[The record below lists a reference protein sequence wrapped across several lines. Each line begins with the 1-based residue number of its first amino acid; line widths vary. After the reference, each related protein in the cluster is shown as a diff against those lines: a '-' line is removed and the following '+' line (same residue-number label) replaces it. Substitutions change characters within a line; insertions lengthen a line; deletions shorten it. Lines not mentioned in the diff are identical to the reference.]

1 MTIRETLRPLSNTG
15 FAWYLAGN
23 TGSIVGT
30 WAQRVALLWIAW
42 ELTESTTVLGL
53 LAMADLLPSVAIA
66 PLAGTIADRYNRLSL
81 AKMLQWVSV
90 LPPMLLL
97 GLSLSGQLRIEWIVA
112 VAVATGVINGFDHP
126 IRMVLV
132 GSLVERARVG
142 GAVALNSMTFNLA
155 RMIGP
160 VFGGLAIAEKLFW
173 PLFLF
178 NCLSYIGFA
187 TILARLKSST
197 VPQKATEHM
206 VATVNWSAVFCSLK
220 SVQKYLLAYFLL
232 IALCF
237 RPVFE
242 LLPALAEKLNVYGV
256 TAADGFSTLTFF
268 QGFGATI
275 GAVSVSFLLPRFS
288 PLYLIIASGGGA
300 LVGMTL
306 FLSFDGL
313 YMAAICLA
321 MLSGAILANGIV
333 TQVVLQTGVPDHVRG
348 RVLSLYTMIFRG
360 IPALGALLIGILAD
374 AVSLHVLF
382 LAGCPLVLAM
392 TFVIARLNPQSLT
405 EREV

>member
-1 MTIRETLRPLSNTG
+1 M
-15 FAWYLAGN
+15 
-23 TGSIVGT
+23 
-30 WAQRVALLWIAW
+30 
-42 ELTESTTVLGL
+42 
-53 LAMADLLPSVAIA
+53 
-66 PLAGTIADRYNRLSL
+66 
-81 AKMLQWVSV
+81 
-90 LPPMLLL
+90 
-97 GLSLSGQLRIEWIVA
+97 
-112 VAVATGVINGFDHP
+112 
-126 IRMVLV
+126 
-132 GSLVERARVG
+132 
-142 GAVALNSMTFNLA
+142 
-155 RMIGP
+155 
-160 VFGGLAIAEKLFW
+160 
-173 PLFLF
+173 
-178 NCLSYIGFA
+178 
-187 TILARLKSST
+187 
-197 VPQKATEHM
+197 
-206 VATVNWSAVFCSLK
+206 
-220 SVQKYLLAYFLL
+220 QKYLLAYFLL

-256 TAADGFSTLTFF
+256 TAADGFSILTFF

-275 GAVSVSFLLPRFS
+275 GAISVSFLLTRFS